1 MDTLTRLRTGQLA
14 GATRLDLSCGLT
26 ELPPEVFDL
35 ADTLEVLN
43 LSGNRLRALPRDLHR
58 LHKLR
63 VLFCSDNDFTTVPE
77 HLGECPQLSMIG
89 FKSNRLTHVPAS
101 ALPPQLRWLIL
112 TDNQL
117 TALPPALG
125 RCQGLEKLALAG
137 NRLQHLPDEM
147 AACQELGLLRISANQ
162 FKALPDW
169 LTTLPRLA
177 WLAYAGN
184 PCAERPTTAAARATP
199 TAWPDIAWSTL
210 QVHALLGEG
219 ASGFIHAAHWQRMPD
234 APPEPAAIK
243 LFKGAMT
250 SDGLPD
256 DELQACLAA
265 GPHPH
270 LIPVHGRLQGH
281 PEGRPGLVMPH
292 LDAGWQALAGPPSLS
307 TCTRDVYHPG
317 TRFDLDTL
325 WRLAC
330 GIASATAHL
339 HAQGILHGDLY
350 GHNIL
355 WRDPGDALLGDFG
368 AASFLPADPV
378 RAQALQRLETRAYA
392 CLLEELLAHG
402 ERHDADDPRWA
413 VLSHWQARCA
423 QDEVQARPLMSD
435 VSQALQAAWPQA

>member
-43 LSGNRLRALPRDLHR
+43 LSGNRLRALPPDLHR
-58 LHKLR
+58 LRKLR

-77 HLGECPQLSMIG
+77 HLGECPQLSMVG

-117 TALPPALG
+117 TALPRELG

-137 NRLQHLPDEM
+137 NRLQQLPDEM
-147 AACQELGLLRISANQ
+147 AACRQLGLLRISANQ
-162 FKALPDW
+162 FQALPDW
-169 LTTLPRLA
+169 LTTLPLLA

-184 PCAERPTTAAARATP
+184 PCAERPAAAAARATP

-210 QVHALLGEG
+210 HLQALLGEG
-219 ASGFIHAAHWQRMPD
+219 ASGFIHAAHWQRVPD
-234 APPEPAAIK
+234 AAPEPAAVK
-243 LFKGAMT
+243 LFKGALT

-281 PEGRPGLVMPH
+281 PEGRAGLVMPH

-307 TCTRDVYHPG
+307 TCTRDVYRPG
-317 TRFDLDTL
+317 TRLALDTL
-325 WRLAC
+325 WRVAC
-330 GIASATAHL
+330 GIASAAAHL

-355 WRDPGDALLGDFG
+355 WREPGEALLGDFG

-378 RAQALQRLETRAYA
+378 HARALQRLETRAYA

-402 ERHDADDPRWA
+402 EQGHTDDPRWA
-413 VLSHWQARCA
+413 VLSHWQACCA
-423 QDEVQARPLMSD
+423 QDDVQARPLMAE